1 MFTTLR
7 ICGIRPL
14 KVTIFFEEEFLGV
27 YPSLIN
33 SISLFSLTDS
43 STHIISTSRKSN
55 FPPPPPFSQ
64 NVFFHKILQNSDY
77 DRNQFILEKNAPKTQ
92 IRDNGKSNSW
102 KQFLPESL
110 KVQYRQLRNIWNENR
125 DHWDEQKKWIFDK
138 IRYYFFCLR
147 KAWSIKPNVL
157 VSVDESGLIAASLF
171 RILSFQK
178 PKLVFWSLEIDTG
191 KSRLLFKYLHQK
203 LFSICTRL
211 VDVVVI
217 QEKTRLATLEAQLK
231 YRFDHAKIFFIPHS
245 PIGYDSLSPDAT
257 GQKSFFQKLF
267 TLSSYDKVILHAGWI
282 HDAMCVDKF
291 AKASKSWRDEFKLV
305 LHEREKRCPE
315 ENFIRY
321 VSELSEGKVL
331 LSLEPVSF
339 DRMDEVFSSAHV
351 GLIAYDKK
359 YGGGRENA
367 HKASGKLGQYL
378 KCGIPVV
385 ALDLPGYK
393 EMFEEYK
400 CGLVFND
407 FGQIEKCIQTILD
420 DYDTYCKE
428 SIRCFQEE
436 FDFKKYFNPLLDYL
450 LAAQ

>member
-1 MFTTLR
+1 
-7 ICGIRPL
+7 
-14 KVTIFFEEEFLGV
+14 
-27 YPSLIN
+27 
-33 SISLFSLTDS
+33 
-43 STHIISTSRKSN
+43 
-55 FPPPPPFSQ
+55 
-64 NVFFHKILQNSDY
+64 
-77 DRNQFILEKNAPKTQ
+77 
-92 IRDNGKSNSW
+92 
-102 KQFLPESL
+102 
-110 KVQYRQLRNIWNENR
+110 
-125 DHWDEQKKWIFDK
+125 
-138 IRYYFFCLR
+138 
-147 KAWSIKPNVL
+147 
-157 VSVDESGLIAASLF
+157 
-171 RILSFQK
+171 
-178 PKLVFWSLEIDTG
+178 
-191 KSRLLFKYLHQK
+191 
-203 LFSICTRL
+203 
-211 VDVVVI
+211 
-217 QEKTRLATLEAQLK
+217 
-231 YRFDHAKIFFIPHS
+231 
-245 PIGYDSLSPDAT
+245 
-257 GQKSFFQKLF
+257 
-267 TLSSYDKVILHAGWI
+267 
-282 HDAMCVDKF
+282 MCVDKF

>member
-1 MFTTLR
+1 
-7 ICGIRPL
+7 L

-33 SISLFSLTDS
+33 SISLFSRTDS
-43 STHIISTSRKSN
+43 NTHIISTSRKSN
-55 FPPPPPFSQ
+55 FPSPPPFPK
-64 NVFFHKILQNSDY
+64 NVFFHKILQHSDY
-77 DRNQFILEKNAPKTQ
+77 NRNQFILEKNAPSAQ
-92 IRDNGKSNSW
+92 IRDNRKSNSW
-102 KQFLPESL
+102 KQFLPKSL
-110 KVQYRQLRNIWNENR
+110 KVQYRQLRNLWIENR
-125 DHWDEQKKWIFDK
+125 NHWKDQKNWIFDK

-191 KSRLLFKYLHQK
+191 KSNLLFKYLHQK
-203 LFSICTRL
+203 IFSICARL
-211 VDVVVI
+211 ADVVVI
-217 QEKTRLATLEAQLK
+217 QEKTRLVTLESQLK

-245 PIGYDSLSPDAT
+245 PIGNDSLSPVET
-257 GQKSFFQKLF
+257 VQKSFFQNLF
-267 TLSSYDKVILHAGWI
+267 NLSPYDKVILHAGWI

-291 AKASKSWRDEFKLV
+291 AKASKSWRDEYKLV

-315 ENFIRY
+315 ENFIQY
-321 VSELSEGKVL
+321 VSELSEGKAL
-331 LSLEPVSF
+331 FSLEPVSF

-378 KCGIPVV
+378 KCGVPVV
-385 ALDLPGYK
+385 ALDLPGYN
-393 EMFEEYK
+393 EMFEKYK

-407 FGQIEKCIQTILD
+407 FGQIEKCIETILA
-420 DYDTYCKE
+420 DYDTYRNE
-428 SIRCFQEE
+428 SILCFQEE

-450 LAAQ
+450 LATQ